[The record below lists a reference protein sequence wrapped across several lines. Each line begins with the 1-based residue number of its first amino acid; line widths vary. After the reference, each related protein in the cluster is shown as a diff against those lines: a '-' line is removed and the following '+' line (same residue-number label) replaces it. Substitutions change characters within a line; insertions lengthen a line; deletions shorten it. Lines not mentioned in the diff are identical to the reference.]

1 MPTKSKAD
9 ADQAQLTKMTSNNGR
24 SGRFLALLHSV
35 FLLTGVL
42 HVIGGPLLPSLAA
55 TFALNDSQA
64 GLLFLVYFAGT
75 SLGALLCI
83 GAFTSLMAVGFALV
97 VISCFAVIV
106 APWPLDLLAFGA
118 LGVGVG
124 LPMSAVS
131 LYVGRS
137 FPERSAPVLVA
148 LNFTWSA
155 GALIAPLLAASVL
168 RHHSFRVAY
177 GGLAVASFLAAVAC
191 LSGLRDAPETPLL
204 PGVRA
209 ASSLRAVALFA
220 IAAFLQVGIEN
231 TAAAWLSTYLLRT
244 APSGA
249 AFAASLSA
257 LYWSGY
263 LVSRAASSLVLLRVE
278 SALLLRIAVPTAF
291 AAALIL
297 FAVPSEPMSGVAMF
311 LLGAACAP
319 IYPLIVA
326 GSFTHVRRISETR
339 WVLAAAG
346 VGGALLPWLTGWISA
361 ESKSIRIGILTLPA
375 AFLLLL
381 FLLPH
386 LSTQTAPA
394 ADEPN

>member
-131 LYVGRS
+131 LFVGRS

-204 PGVRA
+204 AWSACGFQSPCRCPLRNCCVS
-209 ASSLRAVALFA
+209 ASGNREYSGSVALDLSPAHCAERRGVCRIALGALLVRIPCLAGRVFA
-220 IAAFLQVGIEN
+220 G
-231 TAAAWLSTYLLRT
+231 
-244 APSGA
+244 PS
-249 AFAASLSA
+249 AS
-257 LYWSGY
+257 
-263 LVSRAASSLVLLRVE
+263 RIRRV
-278 SALLLRIAVPTAF
+278 LLRIAVPTAF

-297 FAVPSEPMSGVAMF
+297 FAVPSEPMQWCRDVSPRRC
-311 LLGAACAP
+311 AAHP
-319 IYPLIVA
+319 
-326 GSFTHVRRISETR
+326 
-339 WVLAAAG
+339 
-346 VGGALLPWLTGWISA
+346 
-361 ESKSIRIGILTLPA
+361 SIP
-375 AFLLLL
+375 
-381 FLLPH
+381 
-386 LSTQTAPA
+386 
-394 ADEPN
+394 